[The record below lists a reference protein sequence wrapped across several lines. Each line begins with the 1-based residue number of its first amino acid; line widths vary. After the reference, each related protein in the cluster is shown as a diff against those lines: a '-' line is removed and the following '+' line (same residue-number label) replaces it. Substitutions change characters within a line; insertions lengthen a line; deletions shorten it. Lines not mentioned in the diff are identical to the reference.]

1 MTPSE
6 IRAARAADPK
16 SRERDFANQHGIT
29 EGELVAAYVGDT
41 TTRLDLDF
49 EALFSSL
56 EPLGEV
62 MALTRNDSAVHEKIG
77 VYDKF
82 IPGKHAAMMLGE
94 QIDTRMF
101 PARWK
106 HAFAVTKSHEGET
119 RRSIQFFDKHGEA
132 IHKIHARPATDMNA
146 WHALVGKFVSAD
158 KSEGMKIEAKAI
170 SHHPKPDAEKVR
182 ELRAGWAAM
191 TDTHQFFPLLQKL
204 KIERIDAIRS
214 AGDDFVAEL
223 ADGAV
228 ATMFEAAVADSL
240 PIMAFVGNDACIQIH
255 SGPVKNVKPMGP
267 WLNVMD
273 ETFHMHLRTDHIHSA
288 FAVRKPVETGSV
300 HSVEAYDKDGNLI
313 IQFFGKRIEGQ
324 DERTEWRKI
333 VQALPRRDELK
344 AA

>member
-29 EGELVAAYVGDT
+29 EGELVAAFIGDSA
-41 TTRLDLDF
+41 TRLDLDF
-49 EALFSSL
+49 EAFFGAL

-62 MALTRNDSAVHEKIG
+62 MALTRNESAVHEKIG

-94 QIDTRMF
+94 NIDTRMF

-106 HAFAVTKSHEGET
+106 HAFAVTKSHEGDV
-119 RRSIQFFDKHGEA
+119 RRSIQFFDKHGDA
-132 IHKIHARPATDMNA
+132 VHKIHARPATDMNA
-146 WHALVGKFVSAD
+146 WHALIGRFVSAD
-158 KSEGMKIEAKAI
+158 KSEGMNLEPRQVTRHA
-170 SHHPKPDAEKVR
+170 KPDAAKVAALR
-182 ELRAGWAAM
+182 EGWAAM
-191 TDTHQFFPLLQKL
+191 TDTHQFLPLLQKL

-214 AGDDFVAEL
+214 AGDEFVAEL

-228 ATMFEAAVADSL
+228 AAMFEASASDGL

-255 SGPVKNVKPMGP
+255 SGPVKNIKPMGP

-273 ETFHMHLRTDHIHSA
+273 ETFHLHLRTDHISSA

-324 DERTEWRKI
+324 DERKEWRKI
-333 VQALPRRDELK
+333 VNDLPRRNELK